1 MAVPALAAELT
12 DDRVPEHLRP
22 YWEPDFWTFHSADW
36 WRRLWYRSGTVDV
49 DRADF
54 WADGWRDWALWNEV
68 CAEVGDNEF
77 VVENAGREA
86 RMLRLDAGRNL
97 GFARVIARRR

>member
-1 MAVPALAAELT
+1 
-12 DDRVPEHLRP
+12 
-22 YWEPDFWTFHSADW
+22 
-36 WRRLWYRSGTVDV
+36 
-49 DRADF
+49 
-54 WADGWRDWALWNEV
+54 
-68 CAEVGDNEF
+68 VGDNEF